1 MASYPEYANPN
12 DKFQAATS
20 AVPGTTRWLVAGGVV
35 LLVGEAAGQASWGWL
50 GAVALLAAVAA
61 SFVWRGGGRTSR
73 ALAFGLLGVTLTL
86 GVGAARSWRVVHS
99 ADRLAETAVAAAT
112 QSRDRELA
120 AVVAGARQTGRNI
133 LQRIGTA
140 GPGDAPAV
148 DDLLA
153 GNVIEHGVVVLAGD
167 TIVTVAGARRVGPV
181 PGNSPAAL
189 VTTPFARLLVVRES
203 RGGREAQV
211 AVLLEAGAAL
221 PAAGPTLASRSAGWQ
236 GVRWAWPTGPAR
248 DSEAFAS
255 VDEAVRHVQDVMRPV
270 APTAD
275 VLRAREMVVSRW
287 LAAAGLLGLML
298 VVLASSAPPLVRVA
312 TFLVPT
318 WAVARVL
325 ASPAI
330 AGGRLVLAL
339 LVGLALLMCAVVL
352 WRRPARRT
360 PIGIM
365 ASVLLLASAPPLV
378 FALGG
383 ELAPLGTFEGTVGW
397 FAWQAVLAL
406 GAAAWLGIAV
416 APLRGV
422 HDEAAG
428 ARWGALATMLALL
441 VGGAGIEAWTPGGWS
456 WWLTPVG
463 LLPLIALLPA
473 TSAMSRRLAVVTLAA
488 VLASLAAWGASLDQR
503 QRLAEADLDR
513 LGARLDQSAAL
524 ALERLG
530 GTIRTERITRLD
542 RLYAA
547 WRASEVA
554 ALEAPTQLAVWVN
567 GDPLEYVALDALS
580 VSWTDLERLV
590 ENRPGIGRTITLAR
604 GSGRHDVLVV
614 PMAGDTVVTI
624 AIGPRSRI
632 VPPTRFGQLVGWRS
646 PTEPAYLVRA
656 LPAGLTPADGIFRRT
671 GRWIR
676 ADRLVEAGAVPIIA
690 RAEVAIAEPR
700 PFAVRAALTLVLDV
714 LLVLLAWVT
723 CRRLLGGGGGI
734 TPGVFRRSYRRTV
747 ATALAGFF
755 LVPAV
760 LFTAWTLLRLR
771 QDFTRNRGAEVAR
784 VLRDAAV
791 GGGFAVAGRSVPG
804 GSALAEL
811 ADGVGADLAV
821 YRRGRL
827 LATSTPLLAE
837 LGLLAPVIDPALT
850 RATAGEASAA
860 LAGLPGVNLRLGAEP
875 VDTAGTVLAA
885 VLPGA
890 EAQLA
895 REQVDLALLLLLT
908 SLGGGI
914 AAVVVAGLVA
924 RALGQPIDALTRTA
938 LAIGRRQPVPDP
950 GSPPAEFD
958 PVFGAIAQMEGDLRA
973 SAAQLEAGRA
983 RTEAILST
991 VATGVI
997 GVAADGTVIH
1007 VNPRAEALLGGPI
1020 SRERPLVEQLPPE
1033 WAPVAEAVRRVLD
1046 PTSPGAESRELDLGT
1061 RRAAVTVAPFR
1072 DGGLV
1077 LAITDITEASRAA
1090 RVLAWGEMA
1099 RQVAHEIKNPLTPM
1113 RLGLQHL
1120 RRLRADGRPEF
1131 AEQVDLTAERL
1142 LIEIDRLDRIARSF
1156 ARYGAPPAE
1165 VGGPLEEVSLAQ
1177 VAREVAEL
1185 FALAAGEPQVVVEG
1199 DAGAP
1204 VAARREELIQVML
1217 NLLDN
1222 ARGAGATRVS
1232 IELAPRQFHVRD
1244 NGVGIAPDQVERIF
1258 EPSFSTTTSGTGL
1271 GLAIVRRLVEGWG
1284 ASISVESARGEGTLL
1299 SVHFPEPTTPT
1310 PAAGAA

>member
-1 MASYPEYANPN
+1 
-12 DKFQAATS
+12 
-20 AVPGTTRWLVAGGVV
+20 LVAGGVV

-50 GAVALLAAVAA
+50 GAVALLAAAAA
-61 SFVWRGGGRTSR
+61 SFAWRGGGRTAH
-73 ALAFGLLGVTLTL
+73 ALSFGLFGIALTL
-86 GVGAARSWRVVHS
+86 GVGAVRSWRVVEGG
-99 ADRLAETAVAAAT
+99 DRLATAAVTAAT
-112 QSRDRELA
+112 QARDRELA
-120 AVVAGARQTGRNI
+120 AVVAGARQAGRNI

-140 GPGDAPAV
+140 RPGEAPAV
-148 DDLLA
+148 DDLLT
-153 GNVIEHGVVVLAGD
+153 GNVIEHGMIVLGGD
-167 TIVTVAGARRVGPV
+167 TIVAVAGARRVGPV
-181 PGNSPAAL
+181 PGSSPAAI
-189 VTTPFARLLVVRES
+189 VTTPFARLLVVREQ

-211 AVLLEAGAAL
+211 AILLEAGSAL
-221 PAAGPTLASRSAGWQ
+221 PAAGPSLAARSAGWQ
-236 GVRWAWPTGPAR
+236 GVQWAWSRGSPGGTE
-248 DSEAFAS
+248 SFAT
-255 VDEAVRHVQDVMRPV
+255 VDAAVQHLQDVMRPV
-270 APTAD
+270 PPTPE
-275 VLRAREMVVSRW
+275 VVRAREVVVSRW
-287 LAAAGLLGLML
+287 LAAAGLLGLVL

-325 ASPAI
+325 ATPAVP
-330 AGGRLVLAL
+330 GGMVALAL
-339 LVGLALLMCAVVL
+339 LVGLALLMLAVVL

-360 PIGIM
+360 PIGTM

-378 FALGG
+378 FAIGR
-383 ELAPLGTFEGTVGW
+383 ELAPPVALLGTVGW
-397 FAWQAVLAL
+397 FIWQAVLAL

-416 APLRGV
+416 APLRGAG
-422 HDEAAG
+422 DEATG
-428 ARWGALATMLALL
+428 GRWGALATVLALL
-441 VGGAGIEAWTPGGWS
+441 VGAAGIEAWTPAGWA
-456 WWLTPVG
+456 WWLTPLG
-463 LLPLIALLPA
+463 LLPLLALLPA
-473 TSAMSRRLAVVTLAA
+473 TTALTRRLAVVTLAA
-488 VLASLAAWGASLDQR
+488 VLASLAAWGASLDER
-503 QRLAEADLDR
+503 QHRAEADLDR

-530 GTIRTERITRLD
+530 GTIRREGITRLD

-554 ALEAPTQLAVWVN
+554 ALEAPTQLAVWVK

-590 ENRPGIGRTITLAR
+590 ERRPGLGRTITLAR

-614 PMAGDTVVTI
+614 PMAGDTTITI

-646 PTEPAYLVRA
+646 PTEPAYTVRA
-656 LPAGLTPADGIFRRT
+656 LPVGLTNADGIFRRT

-676 ADRLVEAGAVPIIA
+676 ADRLVEAGAAPIVA
-690 RAEVAIAEPR
+690 RAEVEIAPPR
-700 PFAVRAALTLVLDV
+700 PFAVRAAVTLVLDV
-714 LLVLLAWVT
+714 LLILLAWTT

-734 TPGVFRRSYRRTV
+734 APGVFRRSYRRTV

-760 LFTAWTLLRLR
+760 LFTAWSLLRLR
-771 QDFTRNRGAEVAR
+771 QDATRERSAEVAR

-791 GGGFAVAGRSVPG
+791 GGGFAVAERPVPG
-804 GSALAEL
+804 AAALAEL

-850 RATAGEASAA
+850 RAAPGEASAT

-875 VDTAGTVLAA
+875 TGTPGTVLAA

-973 SAAQLEAGRA
+973 SAAQLEAGRV

-1007 VNPRAEALLGGPI
+1007 VNPRAEVLLGVPI
-1020 SRERPLVEQLPPE
+1020 SRERPLAEQLPLE
-1033 WAPVAEAVRRVLD
+1033 WAPVAEAVRRGLE
-1046 PTSPGAESRELDLGT
+1046 PNSPGAESRELDLGA
-1061 RRAAVTVAPFR
+1061 RRAAVTVAPFQ

-1120 RRLRADGRPEF
+1120 QRLRADGRPEF

-1142 LIEIDRLDRIARSF
+1142 LTEIDRLDRIARSF

-1165 VGGPLEEVSLAQ
+1165 VGGPLEAVSLDA
-1177 VAREVAEL
+1177 VVREVAEL
-1185 FALAAGEPQVVVEG
+1185 FALAAGEPRVTVTGE
-1199 DAGAP
+1199 AGRA

-1222 ARGAGATRVS
+1222 ARGADAAHVT
-1232 IELAPRQFHVRD
+1232 IMLAPERIEVRD
-1244 NGVGIAPDQVERIF
+1244 DGRGIAADQIERIF
-1258 EPSFSTTTSGTGL
+1258 EPTFSTTTSGTGL

-1284 ASISVESARGEGTLL
+1284 ATIGVDSSPGEGTVL
-1299 SVHFPEPTTPT
+1299 SIRFPVPASPT
-1310 PAAGAA
+1310 PVIGAA

>member
-1 MASYPEYANPN
+1 MLAS
-12 DKFQAATS
+12 
-20 AVPGTTRWLVAGGVV
+20 
-35 LLVGEAAGQASWGWL
+35 
-50 GAVALLAAVAA
+50 VAA
-61 SFVWRGGGRTSR
+61 AFVWRGGGRTAR
-73 ALAFGLLGVTLTL
+73 ALAFGLLGIALTL
-86 GVGAARSWRVVHS
+86 GVGAVRSWRVVRGGE
-99 ADRLAETAVAAAT
+99 RLAAEAVIAAT

-120 AVVAGARQTGRNI
+120 AVVAGARQAGRNI
-133 LQRIGTA
+133 LQRIGA
-140 GPGDAPAV
+140 ARPGEAPTV

-153 GNVIEHGVVVLAGD
+153 GSVIEHGVVVLAGD
-167 TIVTVAGARRVGPV
+167 TIVAVAGARRVGPV
-181 PGNSPAAL
+181 PGSAPAAL
-189 VTTPFARLLVVRES
+189 VTTPFARLLVVREA
-203 RGGREAQV
+203 RAGREAQI
-211 AVLLEAGAAL
+211 AILADAGAAL

-236 GVRWAWPTGPAR
+236 GVQWEWRGGPAR
-248 DSEAFAS
+248 ATEAFAT
-255 VDEAVRHVQDVMRPV
+255 VDDAVRHVQEVMRPV
-270 APTAD
+270 APTPEM
-275 VLRAREMVVSRW
+275 LRDRERVVSRW

-298 VVLASSAPPLVRVA
+298 VVLISSAPPLVRVA

-325 ASPAI
+325 ATPAV
-330 AGGRLVLAL
+330 AGGMIALAL

-365 ASVLLLASAPPLV
+365 AAVLLLASAPPLV
-378 FALGG
+378 FAIGR
-383 ELAPLGTFEGTVGW
+383 ELAPLATFEGTVGW

-416 APLRGV
+416 APLRSAR
-422 HDEAAG
+422 DDAAG
-428 ARWGALATMLALL
+428 GRWGALATMLALL
-441 VGGAGIEAWTPGGWS
+441 VGMAGIEAWTPAGWK

-473 TSAMSRRLAVVTLAA
+473 TTASTRRLAVVTLAA
-488 VLASLAAWGASLDQR
+488 VLAALAAWGASLDQR
-503 QRLAEADLDR
+503 QHLAEADLDR
-513 LGARLDQSAAL
+513 LGAQLDQRAAL

-530 GTIRTERITRLD
+530 GTIRSEGITRLD

-554 ALEAPTQLAVWVN
+554 ALEAPTQLAVWVK

-590 ENRPGIGRTITLAR
+590 ELRPGLGRTVTLAR

-614 PMAGDTVVTI
+614 PMAGDTAITI

-646 PTEPAYLVRA
+646 PTEPAYRVRA
-656 LPAGLTPADGIFRRT
+656 LPVGLTPADGIFRRT
-671 GRWIR
+671 GRWVR
-676 ADRLVEAGAVPIIA
+676 ADRVVEAGAAPVIA
-690 RAEVAIAEPR
+690 RAEVEIAPPR
-700 PFAVRAALTLVLDV
+700 PFAVRAAVTLVLDV

-734 TPGVFRRSYRRTV
+734 ARGVFRRSYRRTV

-760 LFTAWTLLRLR
+760 LFTAWSLLRLR
-771 QDFTRNRGAEVAR
+771 QDSTRDRGAEVAR

-791 GGGFAVAGRSVPG
+791 GGGFAVADRPVPG
-804 GSALAEL
+804 AAALAEL

-827 LATSTPLLAE
+827 LTTSTPLLAE

-860 LAGLPGVNLRLGAEP
+860 LAGLPGVNLRLGAEQTGTP
-875 VDTAGTVLAA
+875 GTVLAA

-973 SAAQLEAGRA
+973 SAEQLEAGRM

-1007 VNPRAEALLGGPI
+1007 VNPRAEALLGRPI

-1033 WAPVAEAVRRVLD
+1033 WAPVAEAVQRVLD
-1046 PTSPGAESRELDLGT
+1046 PTAPGAESRELDLGT
-1061 RRAAVTVAPFR
+1061 QRAAVTVAPFR

-1142 LIEIDRLDRIARSF
+1142 LVEIDRLDRIARSF

-1165 VGGPLEEVSLAQ
+1165 VGGPLEVVALDEVAH
-1177 VAREVAEL
+1177 EVAEL
-1185 FALAAGEPQVVVEG
+1185 FALAAGEPRITVVG
-1199 DAGAP
+1199 DAGPP

-1222 ARGAGATRVS
+1222 ARGAEATRVT
-1232 IELAPRQFHVRD
+1232 IELAPQSFRVRD
-1244 NGVGIAPDQVERIF
+1244 DGVGIAPDQVERIF

-1284 ASISVESARGEGTLL
+1284 ATIAVESALGGGTTLTIRFP
-1299 SVHFPEPTTPT
+1299 VHTAPTPT
-1310 PAAGAA
+1310 DGAA